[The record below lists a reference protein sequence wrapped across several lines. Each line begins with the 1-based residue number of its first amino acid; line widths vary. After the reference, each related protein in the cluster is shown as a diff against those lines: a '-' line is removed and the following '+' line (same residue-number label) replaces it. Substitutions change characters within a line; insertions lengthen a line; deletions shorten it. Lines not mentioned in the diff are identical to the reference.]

1 MDKSIVRLV
10 SDVRIERAR
19 EAHMLHE
26 LANVSTLG
34 FKRAFEQHG
43 TAISDGKAVTDDSFL
58 SKTLVELKEGPKIYT
73 GNPLDLYMNADTLL
87 GVLGENE
94 VVNFT
99 RRGDLKLS
107 PENELILGSGERIA
121 SDNGD
126 PLVVPPNQIISI
138 SEEGVIYALDPQQET
153 AEQVEVGRLMLRD
166 ASEINLVK
174 LENGFFA
181 ADGLPQGDFETGP
194 EAASVSVGVLEGST
208 VNAMEVMVELM
219 SHMRNFEMKIKLV
232 KDLDELGQSN
242 STLMRLA

>member
-43 TAISDGKAVTDDSFL
+43 TTVSDGKTVADDSLL

-73 GNPLDLYMNADTLL
+73 GNPLDLYMNRDTLL
-87 GVLGENE
+87 GVLSEDG
-94 VVNFT
+94 VISFT

-121 SDNGD
+121 SENAD
-126 PLVVPPNQIISI
+126 PLVVPPNQTISI

-166 ASEINLVK
+166 ASEVDLVK
-174 LENGFFA
+174 LENGFFCRRWIA
-181 ADGLPQGDFETGP
+181 RGRF
-194 EAASVSVGVLEGST
+194 
-208 VNAMEVMVELM
+208 
-219 SHMRNFEMKIKLV
+219 
-232 KDLDELGQSN
+232 
-242 STLMRLA
+242 

>member
-10 SDVRIERAR
+10 SDVRIERVR

-43 TAISDGKAVTDDSFL
+43 TTLANGRQVADDSRL

-73 GNPLDLYMNADTLL
+73 GNALDLYMNDDTLL
-87 GVLGENE
+87 GVLDETGE
-94 VVNFT
+94 VNFT
-99 RRGDLKLS
+99 RRGDLRLS
-107 PENELILGSGERIA
+107 AENELVLGSGERVA

-126 PLVVPPNQIISI
+126 PLVVPQNQVISI
-138 SEEGVIYALDPQQET
+138 SEEGVIYALDTQQET
-153 AEQVEVGRLMLRD
+153 AEQIEVGRLMLRD
-166 ASEINLVK
+166 ASAVDLVK

-181 ADGLPQGDFETGP
+181 VDGLPVGDFDSGP
-194 EAASVSVGVLEGST
+194 EPVSVSVGVIEGST

-219 SHMRNFEMKIKLV
+219 SHMRDFEMKIKLV
-232 KDLDELGQSN
+232 KDLDELGESN

>member
-26 LANVSTLG
+26 LSNVSTLG

-43 TAISDGKAVTDDSFL
+43 TTIVEGKQVTDDSGL

-73 GNPLDLYMNADTLL
+73 GNALDLYMNDDTLL
-87 GVLGENE
+87 GILDETGA
-94 VVNFT
+94 VNFT
-99 RRGDLKLS
+99 RRGDLRLS
-107 PENELILGSGERIA
+107 AENELVLGSGERVA

-126 PLVVPPNQIISI
+126 PLVVPQNQVISI

-153 AEQVEVGRLMLRD
+153 AEQTEVGRLMLRD
-166 ASEINLVK
+166 ASEVNLVK

-181 ADGLPQGDFETGP
+181 VDGLPVGDFDSGP
-194 EAASVSVGVLEGST
+194 EPVSVSVGVIEGST
-208 VNAMEVMVELM
+208 VNAMEVMIEIM

-232 KDLDELGQSN
+232 KDLDELGESN

>member
-43 TAISDGKAVTDDSFL
+43 TTVSDGKTVADDSLL

-73 GNPLDLYMNADTLL
+73 GNPLDLYMNRDTLL
-87 GVLGENE
+87 GVLSEDG
-94 VVNFT
+94 VVSFT

-121 SDNGD
+121 SENAD
-126 PLVVPPNQIISI
+126 PLVVPPNQTISI

-166 ASEINLVK
+166 ASEV
-174 LENGFFA
+174 
-181 ADGLPQGDFETGP
+181 GLPLGDFEAGP
-194 EAASVSVGVLEGST
+194 EPVSVSVGVIEGST

-219 SHMRNFEMKIKLV
+219 SHMRSFEMKIKLV
-232 KDLDELGQSN
+232 KDLDELGESN

>member
-1 MDKSIVRLV
+1 MDKSIMRLV
-10 SDVRIERAR
+10 SDVRIERSR

-26 LANVSTLG
+26 LSNVSTLG
-34 FKRAFEQHG
+34 FKRSFEQHG
-43 TAISDGKAVTDDSFL
+43 SSIVDGETVTDDRLL

-73 GNPLDLYMNADTLL
+73 GNPLDLYMNDDTLL
-87 GVLGENE
+87 GVIAEDN
-94 VVNFT
+94 VVSFT
-99 RRGDLKLS
+99 RRGDLRLS
-107 PENELILGSGERIA
+107 AENELILGSGERVA

-153 AEQVEVGRLMLRD
+153 AEQTEVGRLMLRD
-166 ASEINLVK
+166 ASNVDLVRR
-174 LENGFFA
+174 ENGFFA
-181 ADGLPQGDFETGP
+181 IDGLPLGDFETGP
-194 EAASVSVGVLEGST
+194 NPVSVSIGVIEGST

-232 KDLDELGQSN
+232 KDLDDLGASN